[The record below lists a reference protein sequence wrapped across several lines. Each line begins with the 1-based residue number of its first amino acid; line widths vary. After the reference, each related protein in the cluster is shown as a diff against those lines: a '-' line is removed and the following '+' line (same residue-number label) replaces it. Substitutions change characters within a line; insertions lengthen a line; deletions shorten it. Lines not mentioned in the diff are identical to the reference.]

1 MLLVYVFMISEQL
14 SCIQRTPQSVG
25 DFMYSLLI
33 FNIPFIWLLKQ
44 DMSKK
49 IGSCFWVDI
58 VIACQNKER
67 IYNN

>member
-1 MLLVYVFMISEQL
+1 MLLVYVFMISEQP

-44 DMSKK
+44 DMSKTLVRVF
-49 IGSCFWVDI
+49 GLTSL
-58 VIACQNKER
+58 
-67 IYNN
+67 

>member
-1 MLLVYVFMISEQL
+1 MLLVYVFMISEQP
-14 SCIQRTPQSVG
+14 SCIQRTPHSVG

-33 FNIPFIWLLKQ
+33 FNSIYMALEARYVT
-44 DMSKK
+44 K

-67 IYNN
+67 IYNNL